1 MKKMKTVNLNVFWVL
16 LCMVLFSG
24 SLKAQ
29 SVTRNIVLRTLD
41 GAETTVGD
49 VLGEDQVTIVSFW
62 ATWCK
67 PCQNELEA
75 LLDLEDEWSG
85 RVRVVAVPIDDSRA
99 VAKVKSLVR
108 GKRWPY
114 EVVLD
119 QNRDFYKA
127 LNLTAIPYVMVVNP
141 EGKIVWSHSGY
152 VPGNE
157 SIVVEQ
163 ALEAASKKE
172 K

>member
-1 MKKMKTVNLNVFWVL
+1 MK
-16 LCMVLFSG
+16 LCLT
-24 SLKAQ
+24 K
-29 SVTRNIVLRTLD
+29 I
-41 GAETTVGD
+41 ET
-49 VLGEDQVTIVSFW
+49 
-62 ATWCK
+62 
-67 PCQNELEA
+67 
-75 LLDLEDEWSG
+75 
-85 RVRVVAVPIDDSRA
+85 
-99 VAKVKSLVR
+99 
-108 GKRWPY
+108 
-114 EVVLD
+114 
-119 QNRDFYKA
+119 YKA

>member
-29 SVTRNIVLRTLD
+29 SVPRNIVLRTLD

-75 LLDLEDEWSG
+75 LL
-85 RVRVVAVPIDDSRA
+85 
-99 VAKVKSLVR
+99 
-108 GKRWPY
+108 
-114 EVVLD
+114 
-119 QNRDFYKA
+119 A
-127 LNLTAIPYVMVVNP
+127 L
-141 EGKIVWSHSGY
+141 
-152 VPGNE
+152 
-157 SIVVEQ
+157 
-163 ALEAASKKE
+163 
-172 K
+172 